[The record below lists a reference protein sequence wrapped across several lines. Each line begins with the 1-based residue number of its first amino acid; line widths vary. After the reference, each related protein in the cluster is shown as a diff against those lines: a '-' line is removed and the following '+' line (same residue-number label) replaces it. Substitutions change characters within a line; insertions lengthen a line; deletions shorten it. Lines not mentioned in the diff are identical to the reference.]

1 MNARLLLSFL
11 ILWAFAA
18 ELSFTGCGPK
28 TAQEQDTLNLPENG
42 SAKIRRLTLAIE
54 ENPNNPDLYF
64 DRAKAYMEEKLFEKG
79 IADIEQSLQLD
90 SFRVDYLLLASDLY
104 YTTKQVPKAKTAIE
118 RALTLEPEHVDA
130 NTRMGELQYYL
141 GDFAS
146 AFKHLDAA
154 LKVDP
159 FNARIYFTKGMVF
172 KENGD
177 TNLAISSF
185 MTAIEQDPDY
195 FHAYMQLADISAR
208 RDDPI
213 AIQYYNNAIRSNP
226 MMPEAHYGLG
236 YFLQNHGNPR
246 GAIKVYQDLLSVDPN
261 YVPAMHNIG
270 YIFLFDLESPADAMA
285 WFDKAIQKEPAFTL
299 AHYHRGYAHE
309 WSGNK
314 TQAIADYEK
323 ALRLEP
329 DFKLAQERLSRL
341 KK

>member
-1 MNARLLLSFL
+1 MNARILSLLLP
-11 ILWAFAA
+11 LWMIGTAI
-18 ELSFTGCGPK
+18 TINGCGPQTPK
-28 TAQEQDTLNLPENG
+28 GQDTLMVQENG
-42 SAKIRRLTLAIE
+42 SAKIRRLSLAID
-54 ENPNNPDLYF
+54 ENPTNPDLYF

-79 IADIEQSLQLD
+79 IADIEQSLKLD
-90 SFRVDYLLLASDLY
+90 SFRVDYHLLASDLY
-104 YTTKQVPKAKTAIE
+104 YTTKQVPKAKTSIE
-118 RALTLEPEHVDA
+118 RALALEPNHVDA

-141 GDFAS
+141 GDFPM

-213 AIQYYNNAIRSNP
+213 AIQYYNNAIRCNP

-270 YIFLFDLESPADAMA
+270 YIFLFDLESPADAIA

-299 AHYHRGYAHE
+299 AFYHRGYAQE
-309 WSGNK
+309 WSGN
-314 TQAIADYEK
+314 TSQAITDYEH
-323 ALRLEP
+323 ALSLEP
-329 DFKLAQERLSRL
+329 DFKLAKERLSRL